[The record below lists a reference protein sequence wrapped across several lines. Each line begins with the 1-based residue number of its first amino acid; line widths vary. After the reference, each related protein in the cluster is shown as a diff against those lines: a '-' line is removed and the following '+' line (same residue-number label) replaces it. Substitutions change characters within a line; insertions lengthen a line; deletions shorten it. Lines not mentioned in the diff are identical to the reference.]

1 MDKGLLEMNR
11 GEYLSQLARIHGWKT
26 GAEIGLWYGET
37 FYHLLNSVPGIVLY
51 GIDAWKE
58 LVEYP
63 HHKDVHENKKSIM
76 LRALHYGDRANI
88 ISGESVK
95 AADLFGDGVLDFVFI
110 DADHSAASVQADV
123 EAWLPKVRPCGYV
136 TGHDWDW
143 PSVRD
148 GVNAVLTGVVP
159 GTAEN
164 DFVWTWE
171 KV

>member
-1 MDKGLLEMNR
+1 MR
-11 GEYLSQLARIHGWKT
+11 VAYLVDMATKCGWKT
-26 GAEIGLWYGET
+26 GAEVGLWYGKT
-37 FYHLLNSVPGIVLY
+37 FFSLLDACPILVLY
-51 GIDAWKE
+51 GVDDWRPVDDFVHHNDCRDNKRRVVEKAKLYGERATILSMPSVDAAR
-58 LVEYP
+58 LVP
-63 HHKDVHENKKSIM
+63 
-76 LRALHYGDRANI
+76 
-88 ISGESVK
+88 
-95 AADLFGDGVLDFVFI
+95 DGSLDFVFI